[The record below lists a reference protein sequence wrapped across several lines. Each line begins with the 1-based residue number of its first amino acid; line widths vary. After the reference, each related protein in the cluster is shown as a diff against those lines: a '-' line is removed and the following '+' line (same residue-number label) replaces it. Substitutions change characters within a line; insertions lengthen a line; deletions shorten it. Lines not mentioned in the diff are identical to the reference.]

1 MTVNECAK
9 CAPAPE
15 PVTREYA
22 REQAGSALRKAREI
36 LDDSAPHLEATVRVG
51 LLVSIASEWRWLHS
65 DTF

>member
-1 MTVNECAK
+1 MTTECAK
-9 CAPAPE
+9 CAPG

-36 LDDSAPHLEATVRVG
+36 VDGAAPHMEAELRVG

-65 DTF
+65 ETF